1 MCPSKH
7 DVNNRAKMCPSK
19 QLVNNLTWTNYTDYV
34 GKLEL
39 VSTHCP
45 HDIVLTK

>member
-7 DVNNRAKMCPSK
+7 DVNS
-19 QLVNNLTWTNYTDYV
+19 LTWTSYSGYV

-39 VSTHCP
+39 VSTHCS